1 MLVFVDCEGCGC
13 ENGVLGEGEEG
24 GGGEFEDWVGM
35 FFAILEMEAMGQL
48 ETFEE
53 VGGVGDVELGWG
65 WLLFG

>member
-13 ENGVLGEGEEG
+13 QDGVLGERGEG
-24 GGGEFEDWVGM
+24 AGGEFEDWVGM

-53 VGGVGDVELGWG
+53 VG
-65 WLLFG
+65 